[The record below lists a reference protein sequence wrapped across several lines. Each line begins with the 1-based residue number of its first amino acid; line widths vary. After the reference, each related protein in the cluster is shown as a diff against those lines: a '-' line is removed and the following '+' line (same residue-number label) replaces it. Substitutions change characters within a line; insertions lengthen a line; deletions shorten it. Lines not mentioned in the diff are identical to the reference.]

1 MAGLLAKSGKDSINI
16 AGHKVPIALLAGGI
30 ALLGVIVV
38 LRARQNQGQVA
49 AIGAAPATAADTGF
63 GLGAPIDYG
72 PAIANLS
79 QQLTSLGQS
88 INATPAPA
96 PAPAPAAPTPSAP
109 GGLQS
114 LITGPISG
122 TDTGFYFG
130 ATPSSIPAGD
140 SLVWRYT
147 SQFLAGNPQFGSGIA
162 RGAGPPNGQPAPA
175 YSWEWA
181 VVPASQA
188 PGING

>member
-16 AGHKVPIALLAGGI
+16 AGHKVPIALLAGGV

-49 AIGAAPATAADTGF
+49 AVGTAPATAADAGF
-63 GLGAPIDYG
+63 GF
-72 PAIANLS
+72 
-79 QQLTSLGQS
+79 
-88 INATPAPA
+88 ATPVDPTAGLAALSSQISSLQQQIQTPA
-96 PAPAPAAPTPSAP
+96 AAPTPSSP
-109 GGLQS
+109 GAFQS
-114 LITGPISG
+114 LVTGPISG
-122 TDTGFYFG
+122 ADSGFFFG
-130 ATPSSIPAGD
+130 NTPSSIPAGD

-162 RGAGPPNGQPAPA
+162 AGAGPPKGAPAPA